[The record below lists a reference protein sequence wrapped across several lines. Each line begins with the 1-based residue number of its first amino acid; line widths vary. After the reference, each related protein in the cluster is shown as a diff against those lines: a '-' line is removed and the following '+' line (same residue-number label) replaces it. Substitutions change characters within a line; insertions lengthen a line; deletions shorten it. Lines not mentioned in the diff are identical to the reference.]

1 MATRIRLQRHG
12 KKGKP
17 FFHLVAAD
25 SRAKR
30 DGKFIEKL
38 GTYNPTANPAVIDIN
53 FERTLSWVQTGAE
66 MSDTA
71 RAILSYKGV
80 LYKSHLIKGVKKGA
94 LTMEQV
100 EERFTLWL
108 NEKESKITSKIDS
121 FAKNAIASKT
131 AKMKAEADAN
141 IAKAAQIE
149 LKNTVVEEAVV
160 DEVVSDE
167 VSVEGVVS
175 DEATLAEGSTEEVS
189 AEEVV
194 ADETPADETVTEEVV
209 ADETPAEETVTEE
222 VVAEETPAEETVT
235 EEVVAEE
242 TPAEELVIEEVV
254 AEEAPVEEVVAE
266 EDLVEE
272 VVAEETPA
280 EEIVTEEVVV
290 EETPDEEKSA
300 DTAE

>member
-53 FERTLSWVQTGAE
+53 FERTLTWVQTGAE

-80 LYKSHLIKGVKKGA
+80 LYKSHLINGVKKGA

-100 EERFTLWL
+100 EERFTLWV
-108 NEKESKITSKIDS
+108 NEKESKIINKIDGLA
-121 FAKNAIASKT
+121 AKAIASKN
-131 AKMKAEADAN
+131 AKMKSEADAN

-149 LKNTVVEEAVV
+149 LKNTVVEEVV
-160 DEVVSDE
+160 
-167 VSVEGVVS
+167 
-175 DEATLAEGSTEEVS
+175 EA
-189 AEEVV
+189 
-194 ADETPADETVTEEVV
+194 ETPAEETVTEEVV
-209 ADETPAEETVTEE
+209 AEETVTEEVVSEETPAEETVTKEVVSEETPVEETVTEE
-222 VVAEETPAEETVT
+222 VVAEETPAEETPT
-235 EEVVAEE
+235 
-242 TPAEELVIEEVV
+242 
-254 AEEAPVEEVVAE
+254 
-266 EDLVEE
+266 
-272 VVAEETPA
+272 
-280 EEIVTEEVVV
+280 
-290 EETPDEEKSA
+290 EEKSA

>member
-38 GTYNPTANPAVIDIN
+38 GTYNPTSNPAVIDIN

-80 LYKSHLIKGVKKGA
+80 LYKSHLINGVKKGA

-100 EERFTLWL
+100 EERFTLWV
-108 NEKESKITSKIDS
+108 NEKESKIINKIDGLA
-121 FAKNAIASKT
+121 AKAIASKN
-131 AKMKAEADAN
+131 AKMKSEADAN

-149 LKNTVVEEAVV
+149 LKNTVVEE
-160 DEVVSDE
+160 
-167 VSVEGVVS
+167 
-175 DEATLAEGSTEEVS
+175 
-189 AEEVV
+189 
-194 ADETPADETVTEEVV
+194 
-209 ADETPAEETVTEE
+209 

-235 EEVVAEE
+235 EEVASEE
-242 TPAEELVIEEVV
+242 TST
-254 AEEAPVEEVVAE
+254 
-266 EDLVEE
+266 
-272 VVAEETPA
+272 EET
-280 EEIVTEEVVV
+280 VTEEVVAAETLA
-290 EETPDEEKSA
+290 EETLTE
-300 DTAE
+300 